1 MHNFSRMRSLL
12 GLLIAMLFI
21 LSACSRT
28 ELSMKPISSAKTVNI
43 GVTYSPN
50 TLNPLSP
57 VGQVSSYISGLM
69 YLPLFELDQDLAFK
83 PMLADSITT
92 VDHRLFTINL
102 SPAAKWSDGSPV
114 TADDVVFTLQLMTS
128 REIASTY
135 AYMFSIIEGTDS
147 AGFRLQEQLGLTGV
161 QAVDE
166 HTLTIKTKEP
176 TTLTIMQDSIGRNL
190 LTLPKKALENAS
202 VDQLRNGDFVQKSA
216 VVSGPYQFDNYVR
229 DQLVQLKANAGY
241 FKGVPK
247 IGRLNFKIL
256 KGEAL
261 ADQLESGDVDL
272 NIPSFGVIPI
282 EDYGKIKSL
291 PNVTTI
297 NGPSVAT
304 QFMYINEQELPD
316 ARQRKAISY
325 AINRERI
332 VNDLLRGAGETVDG
346 LFTSYSPYLDP
357 SVKQAEYDP
366 DKAKSLLAESGWIPG
381 TKLTLSVLA
390 GDSTLGQ
397 AARMAA
403 DDLKAVGIDAEIQTV
418 SLDPLIHKIVE
429 RDYDLGVMTVSMSLV
444 NPLPDVSYFLQEGNP
459 NGYRNPEVDMLLAFL
474 KSEKTEA
481 EIKESYSR
489 LQQIMAEDVPMLS
502 VYATRSLGAVNNAV
516 TGVHPSDY
524 GMFIDVQDW
533 DIKR

>member
-12 GLLIAMLFI
+12 GLLVGVLFI

-28 ELSMKPISSAKTVNI
+28 ELSMKPLSSAKTVNI

-69 YLPLFELDQDLAFK
+69 YLPLFELDQELSFK

-92 VDHRLFTINL
+92 MDHRLFTINL
-102 SPAAKWSDGSPV
+102 NPSAKWSDGSPV
-114 TADDVVFTLQLMTS
+114 TADDVVFTLELMTS
-128 REIASTY
+128 RKIASTY
-135 AYMFSIIEGTDS
+135 AYMFAIIEGTDS
-147 AGFRLQEQLGLTGV
+147 AGFRPEGQSALAGV
-161 QAVDE
+161 QAVDK

-176 TTLTIMQDSIGRNL
+176 TTLTIMQDTIGRNI
-190 LTLPKKALENAS
+190 LTLPKKALENEPP
-202 VDQLRNGDFVQKSA
+202 DQLRNGDFVQKSA
-216 VVSGPYQFDNYVR
+216 VISGPYHLDSYVR
-229 DQLVQLKANAGY
+229 DQLVKMKANADY
-241 FKGVPK
+241 FKGAPR

-261 ADQLESGDVDL
+261 ADQLKNGEVDL

-282 EDYGKIKSL
+282 QDYGTIKSL
-291 PNVTTI
+291 PDVTAI
-297 NGPSVAT
+297 SSPSITT

-316 ARQRKAISY
+316 ARQRQAISY
-325 AINRERI
+325 AINREKI
-332 VNDLLRGAGETVDG
+332 VNDLLRGAGETMDG

-357 SVKQAEYDP
+357 SVKQADYDP
-366 DKAKSLLAESGWIPG
+366 AKARSLLAASGWVPG
-381 TKLTLSVLA
+381 TKLTLSVLS
-390 GDSTLGQ
+390 GDSTLEQ

-403 DDLKAVGIDAEIQTV
+403 DDLKAVGIDAKIQMV
-418 SLDPLIHKIVE
+418 NLAPLINKIAE

-459 NGYRNPEVDMLLAFL
+459 NGYRNSEVDKLLASL
-474 KSEKTEA
+474 KSETREA
-481 EIKESYSR
+481 DLKQTYSR
-489 LQQIMAEDVPMLS
+489 LQQIVAADVPMLS
-502 VYATRSLGAVNNAV
+502 IYATRSLSVVNNAV
-516 TGVHPSDY
+516 TGVYPSDY

>member
-12 GLLIAMLFI
+12 GLLLGMLFI
-21 LSACSRT
+21 LSACSST
-28 ELSMKPISSAKTVNI
+28 ELSMKPISSSKTVNI

-69 YLPLFELDQDLAFK
+69 YLPLFELDQDLTFK

-92 VDHRLFTINL
+92 MDHRLFTVNL
-102 SPAAKWSDGSPV
+102 NPSAEWSDGSPV
-114 TADDVVFTLQLMTS
+114 TADDVVFTLELMTS
-128 REIASTY
+128 REIASSY
-135 AYMFSIIEGTDS
+135 AYMFAIIEGTDS
-147 AGFRLQEQLGLTGV
+147 TGFKLEGKSALAGVR
-161 QAVDE
+161 AVDK

-176 TTLTIMQDSIGRNL
+176 TTLTIVQDTIGRNL
-190 LTLPKKALENAS
+190 FTLPKKALES
-202 VDQLRNGDFVQKSA
+202 VQVDQLRNGDFVQKSA
-216 VVSGPYQFDNYVR
+216 VVSGPYRFDSYER
-229 DQLVQLKANAGY
+229 DQLVQMKANAAY
-241 FKGVPK
+241 FKGAPR
-247 IGRLNFKIL
+247 IGRLNFKIV
-256 KGEAL
+256 KDEAL
-261 ADQLESGDVDL
+261 ADQFESGDVDL

-282 EDYGKIKSL
+282 NDYGKIKSL
-291 PNVTTI
+291 PNVTAV
-297 NGPSVAT
+297 NGPSITT

-316 ARQRKAISY
+316 ARQRQAISY

-366 DKAKSLLAESGWIPG
+366 DKAKSLLAESGWVPG
-381 TKLTLSVLA
+381 TKLTLSVLS
-390 GDSTLGQ
+390 GDSTLEQ
-397 AARMAA
+397 AAQMAA
-403 DDLKAVGIDAEIQTV
+403 NDLKDVGIDAEIQV
-418 SLDPLIHKIVE
+418 INLAPLIHKIVE
-429 RDYDLGVMTVSMSLV
+429 KDYDLGVMTVSMSLV

-459 NGYRNPEVDMLLAFL
+459 NGYRNPEVDKLLAAL
-474 KSEKTEA
+474 KSETREA
-481 EIKESYSR
+481 DMKRTYSR
-489 LQQIMAEDVPMLS
+489 LQQIMAKDVPMLS
-502 VYATRSLGAVNNAV
+502 IYATRSLGVVNHAV